1 MQFKTFINFPVYKT
15 TVAFNQLIIKKMK
28 YLILIALLNLSIACG
43 NPKAP
48 VQKTVNNDKLLKSI
62 NDSLQKGNN
71 KIIKDLKKTALK
83 PVDETYYEDSI
94 EEAILKMFTEKDL
107 KYVDAQLALVEKD
120 SKITLQDKRYWTAY
134 LLYNKSM
141 FYRGAQKD
149 DDKASKTIDLAIE
162 TLNKNTET
170 SENLALL
177 AACKSFSIQFANMTQ
192 LAKIA
197 AEVVEDAN
205 KSLEINPKN
214 IRAYYVLTSN
224 NFYTPKMFGGM
235 TQVEEFALKGLACPN
250 SADEGFYSPY
260 WAKPR
265 IYSLYIKY
273 LEGENRK
280 DDALKYKE
288 IAKKEFPNQF

>member
-1 MQFKTFINFPVYKT
+1 
-15 TVAFNQLIIKKMK
+15 MK
-28 YLILIALLNLSIACG
+28 YLIIISLLNLSVACG

-62 NDSLQKGNN
+62 NDSIQKGNN
-71 KIIKDLKKTALK
+71 KIIKNSEKIILK
-83 PVDETYYEDSI
+83 PVVETYYEDSI
-94 EEAILKMFTEKDL
+94 EEAILKMFTEKDI
-107 KYVDAQLALVEKD
+107 KYIEAQLASVEKD
-120 SKITLQDKRYWTAY
+120 SKIKLEDKRYWIAY
-134 LLYNKSM
+134 ILYNKSM
-141 FYRGAQKD
+141 FYRGIQKD
-149 DDKASKTIDLAIE
+149 DNSASKTIDLAIE
-162 TLNKNTET
+162 TLNKNSET

-177 AACKSFSIQFANMTQ
+177 ATCKSFSIQFANMTQ
-192 LAKIA
+192 LATIA
-197 AEVVEDAN
+197 AQVVEDAN
-205 KSLEINPKN
+205 KSLELNPKN
-214 IRAYYVLTSN
+214 IRAYYVLASN

-265 IYSLYIKY
+265 LYSIYIRY

-280 DDALKYKE
+280 EDALKYKA